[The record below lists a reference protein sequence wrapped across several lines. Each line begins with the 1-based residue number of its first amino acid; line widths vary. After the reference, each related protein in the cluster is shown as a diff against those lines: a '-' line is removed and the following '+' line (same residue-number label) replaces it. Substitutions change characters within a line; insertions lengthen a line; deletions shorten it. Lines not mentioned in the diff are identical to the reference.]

1 MMCSAYRLNKQG
13 NSRQPCRI
21 PFSILN
27 HSVVHTGFY
36 CCFLTRIQISQ
47 ETGKMVWYSHLFKSF
62 PQFVMIHTVKGFSV
76 VDETEV
82 DVFLEFPCFLYN
94 PAIVSN
100 LISRFS
106 VFSKHSLDIWKFLVP
121 IMLKPS
127 MQDIKYDLPSMGDGC
142 NCPVAWT
149 VFSLPCWELGW
160 GLTFPVLWRQLG
172 LPDLQ
177 SATLW

>member
-1 MMCSAYRLNKQG
+1 MFLLHILIPVCNFPSLVFLMMCSAYRLNKQG

-62 PQFVMIHTVKGFSV
+62 PQFVMIHTVKGFSI

-82 DVFLEFPCFLYN
+82 NVFAGSQRKQENLRKN
-94 PAIVSN
+94 ITSVSSTTLN
-100 LISRFS
+100 
-106 VFSKHSLDIWKFLVP
+106 SLTVWIITNCGKLLRRWKYQT
-121 IMLKPS
+121 I
-127 MQDIKYDLPSMGDGC
+127 LPVS
-142 NCPVAWT
+142 
-149 VFSLPCWELGW
+149 
-160 GLTFPVLWRQLG
+160 
-172 LPDLQ
+172 
-177 SATLW
+177 